1 MITIIDQLSRER
13 ADTFSLVLD
22 SAGIGNRVIRSD
34 NGFHIDVPESLA
46 GPAQDAIRCYQ
57 KENPIAEDW
66 VPANNPLVTR
76 LHLSGIAVALLLLT
90 VHLAIYSS
98 VLPEDY
104 ITVFGADSRR
114 ILNGEPYRCVTAL
127 WLHADDAHL
136 AGNMAGIAL
145 FGTAVTGFT
154 GPGVGWLMILAS
166 GFLGNWFNAYVYKTG
181 HLSIGASTMVFGAVG
196 LLCSL
201 QVNRSLRTGRGW
213 KRIFLAMGGGL
224 ALLAFLG
231 TSARSDVGAHLFG
244 FLAGILFGG
253 AHGLWTGRP
262 FGNKVQIWCGIIAV
276 WAPLWAWIQGALK

>member
-34 NGFHIDVPESLA
+34 NGFRIDVSESFA
-46 GPAQDAIRCYQ
+46 GSAQDAIRCYQ
-57 KENPIAEDW
+57 KENPIAEDR
-66 VPANNPLVTR
+66 VPAHDPHVTR
-76 LHLSGIAVALLLLT
+76 LHLSGVAVALLLLT

-98 VLPEDY
+98 ALPDDY
-104 ITVFGADSRR
+104 VTAFGADSRR
-114 ILNGEPYRCVTAL
+114 ILNGESYRCVTAL

-145 FGTAVTGFT
+145 FGTAVIGFT

-166 GFLGNWFNAYVYKTG
+166 GCLGNWFNAYVYQAG

-253 AHGLWTGRP
+253 AHGLWTERP

-276 WAPLWAWIQGALK
+276 GAPLWAWIQGALK